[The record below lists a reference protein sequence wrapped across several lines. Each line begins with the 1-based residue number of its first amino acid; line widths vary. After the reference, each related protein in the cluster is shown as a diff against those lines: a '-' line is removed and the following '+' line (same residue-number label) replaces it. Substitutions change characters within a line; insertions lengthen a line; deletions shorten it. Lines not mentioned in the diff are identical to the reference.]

1 MSTVLLMHNGYPTE
15 SNPKH
20 SSFVKNIKE
29 SLEAAGHDVSLLT
42 LQSDFT
48 GSKEHFIQ
56 YIRFYKKI
64 WKHDFSRY
72 DYVLMSLYPYYALPI
87 IRSLVKMK
95 QPVVH
100 WHGDDLYVK
109 KLKGIFFT
117 PFIKKLPER
126 TLHITPSYYFKQ
138 ELADKFKYPLA
149 KIFPS
154 PSGGIDTARFT
165 ESKNFDNDTHTIKL
179 GFASGLVPEK
189 GTDLLIKVLEQTR
202 EIENAVN
209 KKIELHYIFY
219 GREKNRYKDIFSGF
233 DNTVCWDVMPTSEMQ
248 NFYHAIDILLFPTM
262 RRQESLGL
270 VSLEAMSCGKPVVGT
285 DAFAIKEYV
294 VEGKSGERF
303 PINNSEKF
311 IQAIITV
318 IKNIGNYSPRSIVE
332 ERYSKNSVI
341 EFYKKFFK

>member
-1 MSTVLLMHNGYPTE
+1 MHNGYPTE

-29 SLEAAGHDVSLLT
+29 SLDAAGHDVSLLV

-72 DYVLMSLYPYYALPI
+72 DYVFMSLYPYYALPI
-87 IRSLVKMK
+87 TRSLSKMK
-95 QPVVH
+95 QPVIH
-100 WHGDDLYVK
+100 WHGDDLYVSK
-109 KLKGIFFT
+109 IKAILFT
-117 PFIKKLPER
+117 PLIKKLPAR
-126 TLHITPSYYFKQ
+126 TLHITPSEYFKQ
-138 ELADKFKYPLA
+138 ELADQFKYPLS

-154 PSGGIDTARFT
+154 PSGGIDTGRFT
-165 ESKNFDNDTHTIKL
+165 ENNNIDENSNTIKL
-179 GFASGLVPEK
+179 GFASGLIPEK
-189 GTDLLIKVLEQTR
+189 GTDLLIKVLEQTS
-202 EIENAVN
+202 EIEKAVN
-209 KKIELHYIFY
+209 KKIQLHYIFY
-219 GREKNRYKDIFSGF
+219 GKEKNRYKAVFSNF
-233 DNTVCWDVMPTSEMQ
+233 DNTVCWEVMPTSEMQ

-294 VEGKSGERF
+294 LNGKSGERF
-303 PINNSEKF
+303 EMNNSEKF
-311 IQAIITV
+311 IEAIITV
-318 IKNIGNYSPRSIVE
+318 IKNIHSYSPRTIVE
-332 ERYSKNSVI
+332 ERYSQHSVI
-341 EFYKKFFK
+341 DFYKTFFK